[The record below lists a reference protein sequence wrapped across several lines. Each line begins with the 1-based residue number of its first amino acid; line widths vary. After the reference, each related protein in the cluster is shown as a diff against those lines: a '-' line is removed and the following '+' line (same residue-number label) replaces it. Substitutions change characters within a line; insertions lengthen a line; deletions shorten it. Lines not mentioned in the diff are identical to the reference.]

1 MQSVPP
7 KPHQVT
13 AKKPGSMDIITDTM
27 LPDKTK
33 GAKIM
38 NIYEQV
44 TDRIIMQMEKGVIPW
59 RKPWAATGK
68 AISRAT
74 GKPYSLLNQM
84 LLGKPG
90 EYVTFSECHKAGGYV
105 RKGEKAQIVV
115 FWKWI
120 DKEDEETGEVK
131 QIPFLKYYNVFHI
144 SQCENITAK
153 HTADLPANPATADET
168 AESVIADYVKRE
180 GVTIEHREGD
190 AAYYQPAVD
199 RIVLPL
205 LKQFAETAEYYS
217 TAFHE
222 MVHSTGHMKRL
233 ARLDGTAHFGGE
245 EYSKE
250 ELIAE
255 IGAAALV
262 NHCKLETPDSFTN
275 SAAYIQ
281 NWLQVL
287 KSDNRFIV
295 SAAGKAE
302 KAVNLIL
309 AGQ

>member
-1 MQSVPP
+1 
-7 KPHQVT
+7 
-13 AKKPGSMDIITDTM
+13 
-27 LPDKTK
+27 
-33 GAKIM
+33 M
-38 NIYEQV
+38 NIYEEV
-44 TDRIIMQMEKGVIPW
+44 TQRIISQMEQGIIPW
-59 RKPWAATGK
+59 RKPWAAAGQA

-90 EYVTFSECHKAGGYV
+90 EYVTFNECHKAGGYV

-120 DKEDEETGEVK
+120 DKADEETGEIQ
-131 QIPFLKYYNVFHI
+131 QIPYLRYYNVFHVD
-144 SQCENITAK
+144 QCEGISPR
-153 HTADLPANPATADET
+153 HTAELPANPATADET
-168 AESVIADYVKRE
+168 AESIMDAYVKRE
-180 GVTIEHREGD
+180 GITMEHQQGD
-190 AAYYQPAVD
+190 SAYYQPALD

-205 LKQFAETAEYYS
+205 LKQFTETAEYYG

-222 MVHSTGHMKRL
+222 MIHSTGHMKRL

-309 AGQ
+309 AGR